1 MLALLRSITLDRVH
15 IERIHS
21 KFGMVKTISVDIVKI
36 DQVLSEISMLILR
49 LDKKPKKDTSLINT
63 ITKIRNQIQDAVMD
77 AKLKKSLQQV

>member
-1 MLALLRSITLDRVH
+1 MIINRVH

-21 KFGMVKTISVDIVKI
+21 KFRMVKTISVDIVKI
-36 DQVLSEISMLILR
+36 DLVLSEISKLIIR
-49 LDKKPKKDTSLINT
+49 LNKKPKKDVRLINT

>member
-1 MLALLRSITLDRVH
+1 MTVNRVH

-21 KFGMVKTISVDIVKI
+21 KFRMVKTISVDIVKI
-36 DQVLSEISMLILR
+36 DQVLSEISKLILR
-49 LDKKPKKDTSLINT
+49 LDKKPKKDTRLINT